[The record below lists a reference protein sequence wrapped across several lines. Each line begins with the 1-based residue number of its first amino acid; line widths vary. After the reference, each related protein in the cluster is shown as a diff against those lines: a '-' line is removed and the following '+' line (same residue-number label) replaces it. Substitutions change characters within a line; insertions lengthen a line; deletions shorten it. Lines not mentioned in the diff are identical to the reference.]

1 MRPLFKTLSVL
12 SLLTLTASP
21 AFAAGKTVTL
31 QTLGKANAP
40 ITVDEFV
47 SLTCGHCAHFYTT
60 ILPEIEKNYIATG
73 KVKFI
78 LHDFP
83 MDGIALKAAAL
94 AHCMPTEQYYPFINV
109 LYKNQLAWAGAPKP
123 EQVLIQYA
131 KLGGL
136 PEAEAKACMDDQDL
150 QNAIVAERTDAE
162 NNFHIQATPTFIIN
176 NGAERVEGTEPA
188 EAFAKTFDGLLTKK
202 QK

>member
-136 PEAEAKACMDDQDL
+136 PEAEANRL
-150 QNAIVAERTDAE
+150 E
-162 NNFHIQATPTFIIN
+162 
-176 NGAERVEGTEPA
+176 
-188 EAFAKTFDGLLTKK
+188 
-202 QK
+202 